1 MKQYKNRN
9 EVEEKYKWDLSE
21 YYKNDDEFFV
31 SYNKLDKELDILK
44 DYVGCTKDSNKLYE
58 YLNKEKSTF
67 GNPSKE
73 VKELVPYLKK
83 DAKILDVGC
92 GDGRHALYLVSLGFQ
107 VDAFDL
113 SKNAIEKIDYLK
125 QKNNLNIHTR
135 VCDVLD
141 YPFRYSYDLIIVHGV
156 LQFIDKTKQP
166 QVIELLKKWTNV
178 NGYHVIALFTDE
190 EPIPDDL
197 KDVMVGVFKNEEIK
211 DYYTNWKTL
220 MFENKKFHD
229 EHENGIK
236 HLHAMN
242 KLVVKKIG

>member
-1 MKQYKNRN
+1 MKPFW
-9 EVEEKYKWDLSE
+9 ED
-21 YYKNDDEFFV
+21 
-31 SYNKLDKELDILK
+31 
-44 DYVGCTKDSNKLYE
+44 E

-92 GDGRHALYLVSLGFQ
+92 GDGRHALYLASLGFQ

-125 QKNNLNIHTR
+125 QKNNLNIHTW

-211 DYYTNWKTL
+211 DYSNWKTL